1 MLAQF
6 LRRLDE
12 GSSHIL
18 VLDQAHLV
26 WQTGFF
32 RIAGGRGQRG
42 IRHANDHIGIDRR
55 FLGQTRTHTLA
66 GGMHVHAVNIGIRA
80 CEVDEFHRADGQL
93 GLVRVLHDFV
103 AVVIHDHDFARADV
117 AHQLGADDVERA
129 GLGGEHI
136 CAVLHLAKGE
146 RTEAVRIERA
156 DHGVLGH
163 DQIGE
168 AAMNGVERFLELFH
182 ESALRGTA
190 DEVHKHF
197 GVGIGVEDRTFVL
210 QLAAQGRAVG
220 EVAVVAQGH
229 ISIMETENERLNVV
243 GAARAGSGVAHV
255 ANRPV
260 SLQAF
265 DFSLVAEHLGQQTR
279 SAMTDEMTII
289 VGDNAGTLLT
299 AMLQRVQAEVGESGG
314 VRVAPNAENTAF
326 LVDVFE
332 FS

>member
-1 MLAQF
+1 
-6 LRRLDE
+6 
-12 GSSHIL
+12 
-18 VLDQAHLV
+18 
-26 WQTGFF
+26 
-32 RIAGGRGQRG
+32 
-42 IRHANDHIGIDRR
+42 
-55 FLGQTRTHTLA
+55 
-66 GGMHVHAVNIGIRA
+66 
-80 CEVDEFHRADGQL
+80 
-93 GLVRVLHDFV
+93 
-103 AVVIHDHDFARADV
+103 
-117 AHQLGADDVERA
+117 
-129 GLGGEHI
+129 
-136 CAVLHLAKGE
+136 
-146 RTEAVRIERA
+146 
-156 DHGVLGH
+156 
-163 DQIGE
+163 
-168 AAMNGVERFLELFH
+168 MNGIERFLELVH
-182 ESALRGTA
+182 EGALRGTA

-229 ISIMETENERLNVV
+229 ISIMETEDERLNVV
-243 GAARAGSGVAHV
+243 GAARAGSGVAHM

-260 SLQAF
+260 SLQTF

>member
-1 MLAQF
+1 
-6 LRRLDE
+6 
-12 GSSHIL
+12 
-18 VLDQAHLV
+18 
-26 WQTGFF
+26 
-32 RIAGGRGQRG
+32 
-42 IRHANDHIGIDRR
+42 
-55 FLGQTRTHTLA
+55 
-66 GGMHVHAVNIGIRA
+66 
-80 CEVDEFHRADGQL
+80 
-93 GLVRVLHDFV
+93 
-103 AVVIHDHDFARADV
+103 
-117 AHQLGADDVERA
+117 
-129 GLGGEHI
+129 
-136 CAVLHLAKGE
+136 
-146 RTEAVRIERA
+146 
-156 DHGVLGH
+156 
-163 DQIGE
+163 
-168 AAMNGVERFLELFH
+168 MNGVERFLELLH

-279 SAMTDEMTII
+279 SAMTDKMTVI
-289 VGDNAGTLLT
+289 VRDNAGAFLT
-299 AMLQRVQAEVGESGG
+299 TMLQRVQTEVGESGG
-314 VRVAPNAENTAF
+314 VRVTPNAKDTAF